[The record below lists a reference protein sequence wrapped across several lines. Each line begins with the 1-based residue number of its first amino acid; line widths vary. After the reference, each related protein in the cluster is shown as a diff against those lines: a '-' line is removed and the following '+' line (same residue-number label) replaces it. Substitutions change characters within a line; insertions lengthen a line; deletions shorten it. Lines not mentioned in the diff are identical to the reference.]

1 MTPQTKHHKHRSL
14 KMRRNGPLHTLLTVP
29 SLAFSRGYIRPKGQ
43 RLVWTRRLVAVD
55 GVLVPSEPPRYRLT
69 PIAVLHAL
77 FGFTLDLREKGR
89 Y

>member
-1 MTPQTKHHKHRSL
+1 MTPRTKFHRHWSIRA
-14 KMRRNGPLHTLLTVP
+14 RRDGLVHILLTRP
-29 SLAFSRGYIRPKGQ
+29 SLAVSRGYVRPRGR
-43 RLVWTRRLVAVD
+43 RLVWTRRLVAAD

-77 FGFTLDLREKGR
+77 FGLTLDLREKGW